1 MIAATPTNFRGK
13 IDEARPRCGGD
24 VASIIRSS
32 TLEIGQ
38 YTARVVLTESR
49 RTIVGGSMPVSWAIV
64 TRLYE
69 LDADGHE
76 VIDERESVWTD
87 VAVLDGAYDD
97 ALSESALMIQ
107 RALTGEEVRL

>member
-1 MIAATPTNFRGK
+1 MIAATPKNFQGK
-13 IDEARPRCGGD
+13 LDEARPRCGGD

-49 RTIVGGSMPVSWAIV
+49 RTILGGSMPVCWAII

-69 LDADGHE
+69 LDADGPE
-76 VIDERESVWTD
+76 VLVDRESVWTD
-87 VAVLDGAYDD
+87 AAVLDGAYDD
-97 ALSESALMIQ
+97 ALRESALLVKG
-107 RALTGEEVRL
+107 ALTSEEVRL

>member
-24 VASIIRSS
+24 VATIIRSS

-49 RTIVGGSMPVSWAIV
+49 RTILGGSMPVCWAII

-69 LDADGHE
+69 LDADGVE
-76 VIDERESVWTD
+76 PLTERESVWTD
-87 VAVLDGAYDD
+87 AAVLDGAYDD
-97 ALSESALMIQ
+97 ALRESALLVKG
-107 RALTGEEVRL
+107 ALTGEEVRL